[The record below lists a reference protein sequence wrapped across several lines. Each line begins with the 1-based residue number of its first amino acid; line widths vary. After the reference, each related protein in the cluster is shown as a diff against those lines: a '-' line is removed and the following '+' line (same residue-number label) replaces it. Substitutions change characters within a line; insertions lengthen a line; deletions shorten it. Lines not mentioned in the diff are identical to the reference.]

1 MFIIFKMKIHPNYLI
16 ITAKNFEKIKIKNQF
31 KKDSTKLFN
40 EFTNLLNQ
48 HLGVN
53 YDEKYWRILIG
64 PWFFVSIETL
74 YNRVNSL
81 SSFIKSNSDLNYIF
95 ENLKKDEFVTNSN
108 LDFNKKISSV
118 NWNQLV
124 IYKIIKNLNEKYT
137 LINTKNFKIN
147 LKKNSFL
154 FSLKRKIKFFFK

>member
-1 MFIIFKMKIHPNYLI
+1 M
-16 ITAKNFEKIKIKNQF
+16 
-31 KKDSTKLFN
+31 FN

-64 PWFFVSIETL
+64 PWFFVCIETL

-81 SSFIKSNSDLNYIF
+81 SSFIKSNSNLNYIF

-147 LKKNSFL
+147 LKKKSFL
-154 FSLKRKIKFFFK
+154 FSLKRKIKFF